1 MPGHTFRSP
10 DSLPITR
17 ETRLKR
23 SVFISSKGSVKS
35 KRMAEIGPWT
45 GGKLT
50 CELRFEREEG
60 HKPKEKSITGRDRET
75 KSEEQDKSVRLR
87 R

>member
-1 MPGHTFRSP
+1 M
-10 DSLPITR
+10 
-17 ETRLKR
+17 
-23 SVFISSKGSVKS
+23 KS
-35 KRMAEIGPWT
+35 KRMVGIGPWT

-60 HKPKEKSITGRDRET
+60 HNPKEKSITGRDRET
-75 KSEEQDKSVRLR
+75 ESQEQDRSVRPR